1 MKSEPLCTMFVIYFC
16 IPTYRYRNA
25 QMTVMDLKGEILME
39 LDVPTPQQRL
49 LLKGRVLTP
58 DDCLL
63 STKGPPIPPVS
74 PLPQLSPPLCRRAHQ
89 PMVPLPGRP
98 ADLHMAQVSRTGP

>member
-1 MKSEPLCTMFVIYFC
+1 MKSEPLCTMFVIYVC

-49 LLKGRVLTP
+49 LLKGRVLSP

-63 STKGPPIPPVS
+63 SAKGPPLPPVS
-74 PLPQLSPPLCRRAHQ
+74 PLPLLSPPLCV